1 MTVVVVM
8 AGQRLQLWQQQHAMA
23 MAQWRILIR
32 MAVAAMTIGA
42 HVGDTQY
49 GITER

>member
-1 MTVVVVM
+1 MVM
-8 AGQRLQLWQQQHAMA
+8 GQWM
-23 MAQWRILIR
+23 ILI
-32 MAVAAMTIGA
+32 MMTVAAMTIGA